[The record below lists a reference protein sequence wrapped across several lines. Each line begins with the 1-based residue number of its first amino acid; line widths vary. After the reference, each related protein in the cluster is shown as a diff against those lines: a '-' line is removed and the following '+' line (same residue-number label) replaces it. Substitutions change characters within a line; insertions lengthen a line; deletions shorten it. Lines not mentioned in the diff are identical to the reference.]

1 MKIIK
6 YLSLAT
12 LLTTALLTSCK
23 HDNFEQLGPDYCS
36 VIESP
41 LSDSTKLIVGNAV
54 LSSDSVDFYKNNFTI
69 NAKLS
74 GNLEWHIKIKGRT
87 SNAVKYYDS
96 ISANISQIWRGE
108 SDTNIFFVKNE
119 MCDITFSSNCQASQT
134 KTVYL
139 KSYAD
144 YSKLGYLL
152 DDFEGGGTAL
162 NFVTSSYTDSIYGGI
177 INNPSLAA
185 QGSKFSRLKGTAES
199 WFFGSVTIPITANSI
214 ATKLGTSV
222 ASDIYLNLFV
232 NNNDCATNKITLNTY
247 LSGVGKKAYPITA
260 TKPGWN
266 FVSIKLSDII
276 DKVDVSKIT
285 KFEFDPGPSLQ
296 YSAVDMSLD
305 FIMLTKGKPLQ

>member
-1 MKIIK
+1 M
-6 YLSLAT
+6 
-12 LLTTALLTSCK
+12 
-23 HDNFEQLGPDYCS
+23 
-36 VIESP
+36 V
-41 LSDSTKLIVGNAV
+41 V
-54 LSSDSVDFYKNNFTI
+54 
-69 NAKLS
+69 
-74 GNLEWHIKIKGRT
+74 
-87 SNAVKYYDS
+87 
-96 ISANISQIWRGE
+96 
-108 SDTNIFFVKNE
+108 
-119 MCDITFSSNCQASQT
+119 
-134 KTVYL
+134 
-139 KSYAD
+139 
-144 YSKLGYLL
+144 
-152 DDFEGGGTAL
+152 L
-162 NFVTSSYTDSIYGGI
+162 NFVTSSAVVIEGGI

-185 QGSKFSRLKGTAES
+185 QGSKFTRLKGTADS